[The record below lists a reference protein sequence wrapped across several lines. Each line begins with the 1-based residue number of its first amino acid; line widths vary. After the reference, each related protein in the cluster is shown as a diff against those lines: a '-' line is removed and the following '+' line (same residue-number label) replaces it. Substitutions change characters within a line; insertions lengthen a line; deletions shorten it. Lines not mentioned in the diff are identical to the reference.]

1 MFGFL
6 KKLFGGD
13 TETNKAAGVQIEQ
26 APVVDAKVEAANQAP
41 YKVETPAFTPEV
53 VARLQA
59 AHDAVVASG
68 QPDDCKGLDA
78 AIAAQAAQLPSEA
91 PVAEVA
97 KKAPAKKKPQAAKPK
112 AEKPSQ
118 KPAAITA
125 PKKSGRKQ
133 KV

>member
-13 TETNKAAGVQIEQ
+13 TETNKAAGVQVEQ
-26 APVVDAKVEAANQAP
+26 SPVVDTKVEAANQAP
-41 YKVETPAFTPEV
+41 YKVDAPAFTPEV

-91 PVAEVA
+91 PVA

-112 AEKPSQ
+112 AEKVVQ

-125 PKKSGRKQ
+125 PKKSGRKP
-133 KV
+133 KSKA

>member
-13 TETNKAAGVQIEQ
+13 TETNKAAGVQVEQ

-41 YKVETPAFTPEV
+41 YKVETPVFLTPEAVPVV
-53 VARLQA
+53 VAE
-59 AHDAVVASG
+59 
-68 QPDDCKGLDA
+68 
-78 AIAAQAAQLPSEA
+78 EA
-91 PVAEVA
+91 PVVVAEVA

-112 AEKPSQ
+112 AEKPAQ

-125 PKKSGRKQ
+125 PKKSGRKP
-133 KV
+133 KSKA

>member
-91 PVAEVA
+91 PVA
-97 KKAPAKKKPQAAKPK
+97 KASAKKKPQAAKPR

-133 KV
+133 KI

>member
-6 KKLFGGD
+6 KKLFGSD

-26 APVVDAKVEAANQAP
+26 ELVVDAKVEAANQAP
-41 YKVETPAFTPEV
+41 YKVETPVAPAPV
-53 VARLQA
+53 VEA
-59 AHDAVVASG
+59 A
-68 QPDDCKGLDA
+68 P
-78 AIAAQAAQLPSEA
+78 A

-112 AEKPSQ
+112 AEKPAQ

-125 PKKSGRKQ
+125 PKKSGRKP
-133 KV
+133 KSKT